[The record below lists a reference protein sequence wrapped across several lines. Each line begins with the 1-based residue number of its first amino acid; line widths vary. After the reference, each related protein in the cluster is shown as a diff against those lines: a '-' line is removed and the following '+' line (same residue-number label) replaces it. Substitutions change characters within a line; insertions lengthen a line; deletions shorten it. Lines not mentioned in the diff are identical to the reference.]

1 MIVEFLNSNKIFF
14 GISMLISNIGS
25 KLIVDDIKTYQN
37 YVQSSNL
44 FKVIIIFFMFFVGTR
59 DIVIALI
66 LTTILCILLSVFFL
80 KKEPLPKDFQTIFV

>member
-25 KLIVDDIKTYQN
+25 KLIVDDIKTYQS

-66 LTTILCILLSVFFL
+66 LTTILCLLLSVFFL
-80 KKEPLPKDFQTIFV
+80 KKETLPKDFQTIFV